1 MLLFLRIFMHR
12 AILVKVGIPSIISVQ
27 DKSYVTIGNKTYPS
41 HDLEDYEMNASKRA
55 KKYFEKYYGIMWD
68 ESKNPTFY
76 PQAINY
82 NFKY

>member
-1 MLLFLRIFMHR
+1 
-12 AILVKVGIPSIISVQ
+12 
-27 DKSYVTIGNKTYPS
+27 
-41 HDLEDYEMNASKRA
+41 MNASKRA